1 MPALRGPADMRT
13 AILRS
18 LPEKTGRT
26 LEEWVT
32 IVRGTGMTGHKQ
44 RVDWLRAEY
53 GIGGS
58 TAYLLVTEADKPAD
72 YVEPTADELLAKQY
86 AGLKAALLPIY
97 ERVAAAAR
105 SLGADVRVEARQ
117 TYMTF
122 TRGKQFA
129 LVQPTTIKRV
139 DVGIIGPHLQ
149 STERLQPAGAFGS
162 GRVTH
167 RVGLTAPEEVDGELF
182 GWLRAAYDWAAG

>member
-1 MPALRGPADMRT
+1 MFLDCGWET
-13 AILRS
+13 ITCHS
-18 LPEKTGRT
+18 HLPLKKPSVPKL
-26 LEEWVT
+26 LER
-32 IVRGTGMTGHKQ
+32 IRH
-44 RVDWLRAEY
+44 L
-53 GIGGS
+53 
-58 TAYLLVTEADKPAD
+58 
-72 YVEPTADELLAKQY
+72 
-86 AGLKAALLPIY
+86 AALLPIY

-167 RVGLTAPEEVDGELF
+167 RVGLTAPEEVDGELL